1 MASLSLIAQRR
12 VVGSSLVARR
22 TIATSWRG
30 STFMYQASLP
40 RLPIPPLD
48 KVRQNFC
55 CLLSRF
61 FCGALNQTCLF
72 KINPNRPLCS
82 NKKNKQTNHST
93 TKLNCHTHTHTQQT
107 VHRYLRMVEPVLT
120 PAEFAITKV
129 RFRCDL
135 QSILKRF
142 LFVFCKAFMFFCFF
156 MFFVLFLFLF

>member
-1 MASLSLIAQRR
+1 MKKKSPKTIFESKAADKREKLADTNTRQFAKEMASLSLIAQRR

-93 TKLNCHTHTHTQQT
+93 TKLNCHTHTHTHT
-107 VHRYLRMVEPVLT
+107 HNRLCIVIC
-120 PAEFAITKV
+120 AW
-129 RFRCDL
+129 
-135 QSILKRF
+135 SS
-142 LFVFCKAFMFFCFF
+142 LF
-156 MFFVLFLFLF
+156 